1 MAVHA
6 AGKSMSNASKGYER
20 EGFVNNFLANVL
32 PPLYRFGTGDATDE
46 NGHKAGS
53 LMS

>member
-20 EGFVNNFLANVL
+20 EGFVNNFL